1 MRKLALL
8 ILTALC
14 IACDKNEEDITS
26 DTYEVTIAG
35 TSIDCKL
42 ILIDFKES
50 DLHRIEKIT
59 NSNGLRYKAYN
70 LNNQNFSAEG
80 QVLTV
85 RLRKTLDSEI
95 FACTTLGVG
104 YPWVTVLE
112 AKLK

>member
-8 ILTALC
+8 VLTTIC
-14 IACDKNEEDITS
+14 IACDTNEEDITS

-35 TSIDCKL
+35 TSTDCKL

-50 DLHRIEKIT
+50 DLQRIEKIT
-59 NSNGLRYKAYN
+59 NSNGLRYEAYN
-70 LNNQNFSAEG
+70 LDKQNFSTKG

-95 FACTTLGVG
+95 FACTTLGIG
-104 YPWVTVLE
+104 YPWVTILE
-112 AKLK
+112 AELK